1 MTKAIYK
8 PLAIVL
14 GLVGGMIAK
23 SIVTQSWKRVD
34 DEPVPPKPTQEGY
47 SWKKILVA
55 SALQGAVLSTVK
67 AAVSRGG
74 AEAYSRATG
83 EWPGEKAE
91 PEKAGAAA

>member
-1 MTKAIYK
+1 MVKVIYK
-8 PLAIVL
+8 PLALVL
-14 GLVGGMIAK
+14 GLVGGLLAK
-23 SIVTQSWKRVD
+23 QVVTQIWKRVD

-47 SWKKILVA
+47 SWKKILLA

-74 AEAYSRATG
+74 AAAVSRATG

-91 PEKAGAAA
+91 PAKAAA